1 MVPKYFFTP
10 SLGKEICLEV
20 YEENKEDEY
29 VIIVHGTMT
38 DPSCFKGLVREFL
51 KVRINAVI
59 VHLVGHGKSPG
70 LNRPFCFN
78 DMKQNIK
85 DAIAWSIGR
94 YNKKPHLTGTSQGGF
109 LVAAVAAEDGRIKSV
124 YPHGIM
130 LPKLNASI
138 MVTRYPVSLDGFTP
152 AIRKVLDF
160 SSRLFPNMPIPYRWY
175 IDPKRIGSGRMVA
188 IMDDIKKYPLWH
200 VSSLFNADMSGLEK
214 GMKCPVG
221 VIELEGETLFPAQ
234 YIEMVYGRLNA
245 PMKRIFRIDSKTHS
259 AFLEEPKKIV
269 DAIEPMIR
277 ECA

>member
-1 MVPKYFFTP
+1 
-10 SLGKEICLEV
+10 LEV

-38 DPSCFKGLVREFL
+38 DPSYFKGLVRELL

-85 DAIAWSIGR
+85 DAITWSIGR
-94 YNKKPHLTGTSQGGF
+94 YNKRPHLTGTSQGGF
-109 LVAAVAAEDGRIKSV
+109 LAAAVAAEDGRIKSV

-138 MVTRYPVSLDGFTP
+138 MVTRYPASLAGFTP
-152 AIRKVLDF
+152 AIRKVLDL
-160 SSRLFPNMPIPYRWY
+160 SSRLFPSMPIPYRFY
-175 IDPKRIGSGRMVA
+175 IDPKRIGSERMVSV
-188 IMDDIKKYPLWH
+188 MDDMKYYPLWH

-214 GMKCPVG
+214 GLKCPVG
-221 VIELEGETLFPAQ
+221 VIELEKETLFPKE
-234 YIEMVYGRLNA
+234 YIEMVYKRLNA
-245 PMKRIFRIDSKTHS
+245 PVKRIFRIDSETHS
-259 AFLEEPKKIV
+259 AFFLEPKKIV
-269 DAIEPMIR
+269 DSIEPMIR
-277 ECA
+277 EFA